1 MPAPANMFDL
11 LLDGSD
17 DESGNSPQSK
27 APAAKKAPA
36 PKTEEAK
43 PARDR
48 KPKNDRPA
56 RGGRE
61 ERDNT
66 AYDGSDKAGNP
77 AERGDRKGAKGGK
90 GRRHHEEGKGKGKGR
105 NEGGRREFDRQSGTG
120 KGRGETR
127 GGAGKYNWGEKTET
141 AAAVEENSDA
151 AAEDAPKRERK
162 EWAAPE
168 EPEEEPEPEVMSAE
182 DYFKSIS
189 DTSTIGGKLE
199 ERKVDESYEGEELT
213 HDDDQDGAA
222 DQMYGMAFHDYDGK
236 KKKRDNKEAREGFAL
251 ADDILTI
258 KHVDPNAGGGKGERS
273 GKGKGDRKGG
283 KGDRN
288 DSRGG
293 KGGRGAPRQQRQ
305 AANFSLEDTSAFPS
319 LG

>member
-17 DESGNSPQSK
+17 DESGNAPQTK

-36 PKTEEAK
+36 PKAEEAK
-43 PARDR
+43 STRER
-48 KPKNDRPA
+48 KPKNNRPA

-66 AYDGSDKAGNP
+66 PYDGADKAGNP
-77 AERGDRKGAKGGK
+77 AERGERKGGKGK

-105 NEGGRREFDRQSGTG
+105 YEGGRREFDRQSGTG
-120 KGRGETR
+120 KGRGGEAR

-141 AAAVEENSDA
+141 AAAVDENTDV
-151 AAEDAPKRERK
+151 AEDAPKRERK

-182 DYFKSIS
+182 DYFKIIT
-189 DTSTIGGKLE
+189 DTSSIGGKLE
-199 ERKVDESYEGEELT
+199 ERKVEESYEGEELA

-222 DQMYGMAFHDYDGK
+222 DKMYGMAFHDYDGK
-236 KKKRDNKEAREGFAL
+236 KKKRDNKEAREGYAV

-273 GKGKGDRKGG
+273 GKGKGNKGG
-283 KGDRN
+283 KGN

-293 KGGRGAPRQQRQ
+293 KGGRGGAPRQQRQ
-305 AANFSLEDTSAFPS
+305 AANFSLEDTNAFPS